1 MNEYQSWGGYPR
13 AQHRVVLPVQWIS
26 DLPALEELDGTLL
39 PYGLGRSYGDC
50 CLNDDGIL
58 LDTRPLNRFLAFDRQ
73 TGRIRCEA
81 GVSLA
86 EVLALIVPAGWFL
99 PVTPGTKFV
108 TVAGAIANDV
118 HGKNHHNAGTFGCHV
133 RAFELVR
140 SDGERLH
147 CTPEQNGDLFRA
159 TIGGL
164 GLTGLITWAEFDL
177 IPIQSSAID
186 MERIRFRNVDEFF
199 EISAGSAKDF
209 SYTMSWMDGLAKGD
223 QLGRGLFMRGNHAA
237 EAGPL
242 EVKNDAL
249 VSVPFTLPS
258 FVLNPITMRLFNQLY
273 YRAQV
278 RRAVRRTVHY
288 DPFFYPLD
296 IVGHWNRVYGRRGF
310 MQYQC
315 VVPYEPD
322 HRSIRGILRRIAA
335 SGQASFLAVLKEF
348 GDIQSPGLLS
358 FPRPGVT
365 LALDF
370 ANSGPRTY
378 RLFEELDTLVR
389 TAGGVLYP
397 AKDARMSPADFQHF
411 YPQWR
416 EFSRYIDPQFSSSFW
431 RRVTAPVTVPA
442 GEVPA

>member
-1 MNEYQSWGGYPR
+1 MTEYQSWGGYPR
-13 AQHRVVLPVQWIS
+13 ARHQGVIPLHWAG
-26 DLPALEELDGTLL
+26 DLPPLVDPRGPVL

-50 CLNDDGIL
+50 CLNEGGLL
-58 LDTRPLNRFLAFDRQ
+58 LDSRSLDRFLAFDRQ
-73 TGRIRCEA
+73 TGRLRCEA

-86 EVLALIVPAGWFL
+86 EVLALVVPAGWFL

-118 HGKNHHNAGTFGCHV
+118 HGKNHHNAGTFGRHV
-133 RAFELVR
+133 TAFELVR
-140 SDGERLH
+140 SDGERLL
-147 CTPEQNGDLFRA
+147 CSPEQNVELFQA

-164 GLTGLITWAEFDL
+164 GLTGLITWAEFTL
-177 IPIQSSAID
+177 IPIRSSTID

-199 EISAGSAKDF
+199 EISAGSAQDY
-209 SYTMSWMDGLAKGD
+209 SYTMSWMDGLSKGE
-223 QLGRGLFMRGNHAA
+223 QLGRGLFMRGNHAV
-237 EAGPL
+237 EAGTLDVRNEPL
-242 EVKNDAL
+242 L
-249 VSVPFTLPS
+249 SVPVTLPS
-258 FVLNPITMRLFNQLY
+258 FVLNPLTMRLFNQLY

-278 RRAVRRTVHY
+278 RRSVQRQVHY

-296 IVGHWNRVYGRRGF
+296 IVAHWNRVYGKRGF

-315 VVPYEPD
+315 VVPYERD
-322 HRSIRGILRRIAA
+322 HRSIREILRRIAH

-348 GDIQSPGLLS
+348 GDLPSPGLLS

-370 ANSGPRTY
+370 ANAGPRTY
-378 RLFEELDTLVR
+378 RLFEELDAMVR
-389 TAGGVLYP
+389 AAGGVLYP
-397 AKDARMSPADFQHF
+397 AKDARMSPADFQAF

-416 EFSRYIDPQFSSSFW
+416 EFSRYIDPHFSSSFW
-431 RRVTAPVTVPA
+431 RRVTEPVSVAA